1 MTGQIIERAS
11 NNTPSGF
18 LPCDGAAVSRSTYST
33 LFSEIGS
40 AYGNGDGST
49 TFNVPDLRGRS
60 PLGAGTGSGLSSR
73 SLGDINGSETK
84 TLTTTELPSHSHS
97 INAYNGGATTKLCS
111 GNYLADG
118 GSNQT
123 NTYRS
128 TAPTT
133 TLGSSSIS
141 NTGTGS
147 AFDIM
152 NPFAVVAYYIEF

>member
-18 LPCDGAAVSRSTYST
+18 LPCDGAAIDRTTYSA
-33 LFSEIGS
+33 LFSEIGT
-40 AYGNGDGST
+40 AYGVGDGST

-60 PLGAGTGSGLSSR
+60 PLGVGTGSGLSSR
-73 SLGDINGSETK
+73 SLGDIGGTETK
-84 TLTTTELPSHSHS
+84 TLTTTELPSHSHDV
-97 INAYNGGATTKLCS
+97 NAYNGGATTKFCS

-123 NTYRS
+123 NVYRS
-128 TAPTT
+128 TSPTT
-133 TLGSSSIS
+133 TLGSGSIS

-147 AFDIM
+147 AFNSM